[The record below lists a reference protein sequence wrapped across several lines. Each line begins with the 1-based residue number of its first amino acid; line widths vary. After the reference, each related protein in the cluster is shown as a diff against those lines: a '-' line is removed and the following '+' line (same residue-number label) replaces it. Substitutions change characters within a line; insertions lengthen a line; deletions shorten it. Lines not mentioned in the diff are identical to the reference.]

1 MNIALPHQTVTEYLR
16 DFFFG
21 RLALFCAGLCPLCG
35 NRIQIIGLRLR
46 MVMEIPLYRGRCRS
60 DICRAHF
67 TFLPLFVA
75 PAKWHGYVQIE
86 AALVYLAE
94 RKTTLTSALA
104 SWENEREMRIEEG
117 RPAGPSV
124 STLRRW
130 WGELAEASSDRVWWE
145 QAVDH
150 SPRHW
155 PRPITGYGPDGI
167 LGEALS
173 SGSTRRFQLVNP
185 VPLFQPGPSSSFP
198 NVPVPAVGFLF
209 CLLSLA
215 QAFLPTAVSPTI
227 SCLGIGI
234 WTLESVVGRRLLAS
248 VDLVGRV
255 IPGPSPF
262 LTVTRGGA
270 RVYYPEPP

>member
-21 RLALFCAGLCPLCG
+21 RLALFCAGFCPLCG

-46 MVMEIPLYRGRCRS
+46 LIMEIPLYRGRCRS
-60 DICRAHF
+60 EVCGTHF
-67 TFLPLFVA
+67 TFLPLFAA

-86 AALVYLAE
+86 TALVYLVE
-94 RKTTLTSALA
+94 RNTTLTSALA
-104 SWENEREMRIEEG
+104 SWEEAREMRIEDG

-130 WGELAEASSDRVWWE
+130 WSEFAEASSDRIWYE
-145 QAVDH
+145 QAVAL
-150 SPRHW
+150 SPGHW
-155 PRPITGYGPDGI
+155 PRPITVYGPGG
-167 LGEALS
+167 LPEAALLPS
-173 SGSTRRFQLVNP
+173 PTRRSQHANP
-185 VPLFQPGPSSSFP
+185 VPRFQPGPSSSFA
-198 NVPVPAVGFLF
+198 NIPVSAIEFLF

-215 QAFLPTAVSPTI
+215 ESFLPTVVLPNI
-227 SCLGIGI
+227 SRLGIGI
-234 WTLESVVGRRLLAS
+234 WALESVVGRRFLAS
-248 VDLVGRV
+248 GNLAGRV

-262 LTVTRGGA
+262 LTVTHGGA